1 MYSLPF
7 VLILLLAPMLSLMKT
22 FNNINNLI
30 NVSIMNFMIK
40 NILNGKGLL
49 YSEYSILIVFI
60 WLIIHSILFILIYKT
75 KKLY

>member
-60 WLIIHSILFILIYKT
+60 WLIIPSILFILIYKT